1 MERESSPWSS
11 LRQGS
16 RRYSRHST
24 PSTDLRQILIRKESS
39 ERISPGASEHGSSEH
54 RSGEQDHMN
63 INQENMIGMT
73 KDTSFRLSKN

>member
-11 LRQGS
+11 PRQSS

-54 RSGEQDHMN
+54 RSGERRSYEHKSREHDWHDMKK
-63 INQENMIGMT
+63 T
-73 KDTSFRLSKN
+73 TSFRLS